1 MLMCFTHS
9 RFYSWKICHSTDFTH
24 TGHCVYGPGHC
35 MLQSTTR
42 GHAGMLGVAV
52 SPPTP
57 SCVPTLNLFCTPPP
71 PPLGQSCCQWV
82 SCNEH
87 CQCGQETVTLTIS
100 TDMLSCSQCVVNN
113 FDLEDFPVIH
123 PGLCLTSTMLIHLCQ
138 TNLHHSSASLLS
150 DVEPYV

>member
-9 RFYSWKICHSTDFTH
+9 RFYSCKICHSTGTKH
-24 TGHCVYGPGHC
+24 WSLCLWARSLYATKHHPGPC
-35 MLQSTTR
+35 WDAR
-42 GHAGMLGVAV
+42 GSCL
-52 SPPTP
+52 SPPLP

-113 FDLEDFPVIH
+113 FDPEDFPVIH
-123 PGLCLTSTMLIHLCQ
+123 PRLLTSTTLIHLCQ

>member
-9 RFYSWKICHSTDFTH
+9 RFYSWKICHSTGTTH
-24 TGHCVYGPGHC
+24 WSLCLWARSLYATKHHPGPC
-35 MLQSTTR
+35 WDAR
-42 GHAGMLGVAV
+42 GSCL

-100 TDMLSCSQCVVNN
+100 TDTLSCSQCVVNN
-113 FDLEDFPVIH
+113 FDPEDFPVIH
-123 PGLCLTSTMLIHLCQ
+123 PRLLTSTTLIHLCQ